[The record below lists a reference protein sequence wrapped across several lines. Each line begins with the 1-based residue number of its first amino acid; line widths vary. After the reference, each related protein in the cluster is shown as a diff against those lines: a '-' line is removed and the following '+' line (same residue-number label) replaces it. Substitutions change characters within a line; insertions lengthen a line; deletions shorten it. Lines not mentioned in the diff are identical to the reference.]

1 MVSLKSWRILKMIH
15 RSKKFTFTDTEYPVI
30 QYYGESCLNLP
41 LGIREEIRNDVK
53 KYIGKKCTTL
63 NGYEGIIIGF
73 EDNSYYRDYYYI
85 IFVPETKEIVY
96 ALANNAGFIET
107 IK

>member
-1 MVSLKSWRILKMIH
+1 MIH

-85 IFVPETKEIVY
+85 VFVPETKEIVY

>member
-1 MVSLKSWRILKMIH
+1 MIYRLKE
-15 RSKKFTFTDTEYPVI
+15 FTFTDIEYPVI

-41 LGIREEIRNDVK
+41 YGIREEFREDVK
-53 KYIGKKCTTL
+53 KYIGKECTTL
-63 NGYEGIIIGF
+63 EGYRGIIIGF

-85 IFVPETKEIVY
+85 VFVPETKEIVY
-96 ALANNAGFIET
+96 ALANNSQFTET